1 MLQKIDF
8 WMKKK
13 AFLTWLDNR
22 NKMVTQDK
30 MEWQDEETETFDKLT
45 HELRELQNE
54 KIEKD

>member
-1 MLQKIDF
+1 
-8 WMKKK
+8 
-13 AFLTWLDNR
+13 
-22 NKMVTQDK
+22 MVTQDK